1 MPNVPDVIMDRAH
14 AEGLRHF
21 FGLPSSGVL
30 LHLLDAGR
38 RKGVDFVASA
48 SESSGVISAAYY
60 GYFKGCAGMAV
71 AIQGTGTG
79 NMLSGAVN
87 ISFERKPVVCIS
99 ECPADGDFGNWGQQ
113 GDHPAMFQ
121 STAKC
126 CLRASAHNASQVIYD
141 AFKSAFEPRLGPV
154 LVELPRNL
162 GTVDTPTEVIATPHA
177 APQPPP
183 QEQIQQVCDL
193 ISSFHKPLIIA
204 GDDVRREGVGSEL
217 QALAHSREA
226 AVLLTMDGRGV
237 LSEKDPRFGCVYTGT
252 APPHTLFRS
261 FLQEADGVLVIGA
274 DGRMK
279 EAQWDLD
286 LPVCELLTACEF
298 PSLSG
303 SPQLRLNGLLKPT
316 LDKLLAFGNSSGFS
330 DSRIAELRA
339 SVQSRFSRPASA
351 QFTAN
356 DVIEIT
362 REQLPEDGLLFAE
375 TGVIQ
380 TMLEKLWPVTV
391 PNTFFGSTVGRTMGL
406 TIPALLGARLAQPH
420 HPMVGFTTDGS
431 ALMRLGDLESYA
443 RTGAAAPLV
452 IFNDGCLGTIR
463 AQQEFKSIPN
473 YGLDLQMVDFAQI
486 ARAIG
491 LHGVRVDTP
500 EDFRAVLRESWT
512 SETATVI
519 DARVDPQAYRDS
531 MMPMTGM
538 TP

>member
-1 MPNVPDVIMDRAH
+1 MPSVPDVIMDHAH

-30 LHLLDAGR
+30 LHLLDSGR
-38 RKGVDFVASA
+38 RKGVEFVASA
-48 SESSGVISAAYY
+48 SESSGAISAAYY
-60 GYFKGCAGMAV
+60 GYFKGCAGMAL
-71 AIQGTGTG
+71 AIQGTGAG

-99 ECPADGDFGNWGQQ
+99 ECPADDDFGDWGQQ

-126 CLRASAHNASQVIYD
+126 CLRVSEHNASQVIYD
-141 AFKSAFEPRLGPV
+141 AFKSAGEPRLGPV

-162 GTVDTPTEVIATPHA
+162 GNANTTADVIVPPRIS
-177 APQPPP
+177 PQPPSQGKM
-183 QEQIQQVCDL
+183 QEACDL
-193 ISSFHKPLIIA
+193 LSSFQKPVIIA
-204 GDDVRREGVGSEL
+204 GDDVRREGVSKEL
-217 QALAHSREA
+217 HALANSRQA
-226 AVLLTMDGRGV
+226 AVLLTMDGRGI

-261 FLQEADGVLVIGA
+261 FLQEADGVLVVGA

-279 EAQWDLD
+279 EAQWDID
-286 LPVCELLTACEF
+286 LPVCELLTDRVF
-298 PSLSG
+298 PALSG
-303 SPQLRLNGLLKPT
+303 SPQLRLDGLLRPT
-316 LDKLLAFGNSSGFS
+316 IEKLLAIGNSTGFS
-330 DSRIAELRA
+330 ESRIAELRA
-339 SVQSRFSRPASA
+339 SVQSRFNRPASA

-362 REQLPEDGLLFAE
+362 REQLPAEGLLFAE

-380 TMLEKLWPVTV
+380 TMLEKLWPVTT

-406 TIPALLGARLAQPH
+406 TIPALLGARLARPH

-431 ALMRLGDLESYA
+431 ALMRLGDLECYA
-443 RTGAAAPLV
+443 RVGAAVPLV
-452 IFNDGCLGTIR
+452 ILNDGCLGTIR
-463 AQQEFKSIPN
+463 AQQKFKSIPN
-473 YGLDLQMVDFAQI
+473 YGLDLRMVDFAQI
-486 ARAIG
+486 ACAVG
-491 LHGVRVDTP
+491 LQGVTVNTP
-500 EDFRAVLRESWT
+500 EEFRAALKKAWT

-519 DARVDPQAYRDS
+519 DARVDPQAYQDS